1 MTYDDALAYLDE
13 HATYEKTGR
22 ITSPSTDT
30 IAALC
35 AAMGDPQHAAPV
47 IHLTGT
53 NGKGST
59 AQMISRLLVASGLT
73 VGTYTSP
80 HLERVN
86 ERISRNLEPIS
97 DDDFAEQ
104 IAAIADLEGIIGRRP
119 GYFEIVTAA
128 AFRWFADVAVDV
140 MVIEVGL
147 LGRWDATNVVDAT
160 VAVVTNIGMDH
171 TEFAGPTLEHI
182 AREKAGIIKPRSATV
197 VGETRP
203 ELVSIFAEAGGAS
216 MLVADDD
223 FEVLGN
229 RLAVGGR
236 LIDIRTPTTIY
247 TDVYVPLHGS
257 HTRERTPRWRWWRS
271 RPSSQLRC
279 PRMSCWRAFAETVMP
294 GRFEVLGRQPLTIVD
309 GAHNPPGADTSA
321 QVFFDDFDPEGRR
334 ILVVGTLRDPEEML
348 AAAAAPTSSTSSS
361 PAPHPRREACR
372 QPMSPTPPAAS
383 VATTSSCSTPSRPP
397 VSEPW
402 STPTATM
409 QCSPPAASTPPA
421 PPAPCS
427 SATRTE
433 GPPSPDRFRR
443 HV

>member
-30 IAALC
+30 IVALC
-35 AAMGDPQHAAPV
+35 EAMGDPQHSAPV

-86 ERISRNLEPIS
+86 ERISRNLEPIT
-97 DDDFAEQ
+97 DEELAEQ
-104 IAAIADLEGIIGRRP
+104 IAAIADLEAVIGRRP
-119 GYFEIVTAA
+119 GYFEILTAA

-182 AREKAGIIKPRSATV
+182 AREKAGIIKQRSATV

-203 ELVSIFAEAGGAS
+203 ELVSIFREAGGSSLLA
-216 MLVADDD
+216 VDDD
-223 FEVLGN
+223 FEIVGN
-229 RLAVGGR
+229 RLAIGGR
-236 LIDIRTPTTIY
+236 LVDIRTPTTIY
-247 TDVYVPLHGS
+247 TDVYLPLHGTHQGS
-257 HTRERTPRWRWWRS
+257 NAAVALVAVETFFAAPLPEDVV
-271 RPSSQLRC
+271 LEG
-279 PRMSCWRAFAETVMP
+279 FAETVMP
-294 GRFEVLGRQPLTIVD
+294 GRFEVLGRQPLTIID
-309 GAHNPPGADTSA
+309 GAHNPPGADTCA

-334 ILVVGTLRDPEEML
+334 ILVVGTLRDPDEML
-348 AAAAAPTSSTSSS
+348 AALRADEFDVVFACTAPS
-361 PAPHPRREACR
+361 PRGVP
-372 QPMSPTPPAAS
+372 AS
-383 VATTSSCSTPSRPP
+383 VVAEAARRLGCDDVFVFDSVEAACQRAMETADGDDAVLVAGSLYTAGAARP
-397 VSEPW
+397 VLQRY
-402 STPTATM
+402 AN
-409 QCSPPAASTPPA
+409 
-421 PPAPCS
+421 
-427 SATRTE
+427 
-433 GPPSPDRFRR
+433 
-443 HV
+443 